1 MTHTIVFVAVVAL
14 ATIPWMLLVNPYL
27 LWKEE
32 KRRKARVN
40 AGIGGDVE
48 LQ

>member
-1 MTHTIVFVAVVAL
+1 MSQILLLIAM

-27 LWKEE
+27 IWKEDND
-32 KRRKARVN
+32 KNKQRN
-40 AGIGGDVE
+40 AGSNDVE